1 MRCPQKGKE
10 RRPKEKEIFKEK
22 IEQKLQL
29 YLKLKIQPTNER
41 EIEYKILFLFSN
53 QKRSEIGTL
62 SHKKWGRYIAITS

>member
-10 RRPKEKEIFKEK
+10 RRAKEKEIFKEK
-22 IEQKLQL
+22 IQQKLQL

-53 QKRSEIGTL
+53 QKEAKLERWATKNGADISQ
-62 SHKKWGRYIAITS
+62 